1 MVFALLPHTE
11 QGWIPCHLC
20 SLAVRLNDL
29 NNLIDFMILF
39 PCLLSLLFSMVCFCF
54 SWRYWSLAAIIQGLQ
69 IFLICIFFFFQLA
82 KLVLGKK
89 KTKGH
94 VCHLFH
100 LIKGFYFRLSQHGKA
115 GRREQHS
122 SFSHKNALWYIH
134 VHVPNSCV

>member
-1 MVFALLPHTE
+1 MPLVSSVLHGVFLFLLE
-11 QGWIPCHLC
+11 ILVFGCYYSGIADI
-20 SLAVRLNDL
+20 S
-29 NNLIDFMILF
+29 NLH
-39 PCLLSLLFSMVCFCF
+39 
-54 SWRYWSLAAIIQGLQ
+54 
-69 IFLICIFFFFQLA
+69 FFFFQLA